1 MNTHADNENTTDI
14 TEEQYDQMLEWID
27 NQFDYPPCIG
37 TSAGRDVQTALL
49 LIKAYEDIYY
59 QIDN

>member
-1 MNTHADNENTTDI
+1 
-14 TEEQYDQMLEWID
+14 MLEWID